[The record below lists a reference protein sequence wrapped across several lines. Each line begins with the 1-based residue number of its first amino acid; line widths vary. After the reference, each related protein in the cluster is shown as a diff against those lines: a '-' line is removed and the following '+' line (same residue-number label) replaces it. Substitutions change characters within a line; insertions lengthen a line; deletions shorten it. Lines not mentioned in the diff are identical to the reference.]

1 MAEFYICRLCGK
13 IIVDPTDAVFV
24 KVKGVRELRWYC
36 KECVKGGGKRDA
48 AGKGHRA
55 EAHQDR

>member
-1 MAEFYICRLCGK
+1 MAKMNICRICGK
-13 IIVDPTDAVFV
+13 SSTSPAAGIWV
-24 KVKGVRELRWYC
+24 KVKGQRELRWYC
-36 KECVKGGGKRDA
+36 KECVKGGGKHDT

>member
-1 MAEFYICRLCGK
+1 MEKCAICGK
-13 IIVDPTDAVFV
+13 LITTGIFV

-36 KECVKGGGKRDA
+36 KECVKGGGKHDT